1 MTNQNRKKGFLSFHK
16 ENFYSLCNEVGKR
29 DASLQSVLDTHGY
42 PPMWTR
48 SNTFATLIHII
59 LEQQV
64 SLASAKAAFNKLKQK
79 IGRITPEK
87 LLQLSDEEMRA
98 CYFSRQKTIYAR
110 HLAETLLT
118 GKIKLKD
125 CINHHDDHIR
135 SLLKQVKGVGDW
147 TIDVYLLF
155 ALQRTDI
162 FPIGDLAM
170 VNALKEIK
178 KLDRAIDKESLVEI
192 ADNWRPYRSV
202 ATMILWHHYLSVR
215 NGKV

>member
-1 MTNQNRKKGFLSFHK
+1 MTNRHQKEFLSFHK
-16 ENFYSLCNEVGKR
+16 ENFYTLCNEVAKR
-29 DASLQSVLDTHGY
+29 DTSLQLVLDRHGY

-87 LLQLSDEEMRA
+87 LRQLSDEEMRA
-98 CYFSRQKTIYAR
+98 CYFSRQKTVYAR
-110 HLAETLLT
+110 HLAETMIA

-125 CINHHDDHIR
+125 CVNHHDDQIR
-135 SLLKQVKGVGDW
+135 LQLRQVKGVGDW

-162 FPIGDLAM
+162 FPVGDLAM
-170 VNALKEIK
+170 INALKEIK
-178 KLDRAIDKESLVEI
+178 QLNKDVSKQSILRI
-192 ADNWRPYRSV
+192 ADNWRPYRSI
-202 ATMILWHHYLSVR
+202 ATMILWHHYISIR
-215 NGKV
+215 KIKI

>member
-1 MTNQNRKKGFLSFHK
+1 MTNRNPQEAFLSFHK
-16 ENFYSLCNEVGKR
+16 ENFHRLCNEVAHR
-29 DASLQSVLDTHGY
+29 DTSLQSVLDTYGY

-87 LLQLSDEEMRA
+87 LLSLSDEEMRS

-110 HLAETLLT
+110 ALAESLLS
-118 GKIKLKD
+118 GKIRLKD
-125 CINHHDDHIR
+125 CTNHHDDHVR
-135 SLLKQVKGVGDW
+135 LQLRQVKGVGDW

-155 ALQRTDI
+155 ALQRTDV

-170 VNALKEIK
+170 IKALKEIK
-178 KLDRAIDKESLVEI
+178 QLDKSVGKESLLKI

-202 ATMILWHHYLSVR
+202 ATMILWHHYLSIR
-215 NGKV
+215 NTKV